1 MNGEEGGVQDSRGV
15 QSNQSAD
22 SKEMAQPWDL
32 HDSDAKKE
40 KMEQMPVI
48 RCRTEEGRV
57 TSKNGFDVSI
67 TTLHLS
73 CLQSRSWPGEGQ
85 QQSQAP
91 KWRPHAQIEKGRCKD

>member
-1 MNGEEGGVQDSRGV
+1 MEKKVEFKTPVEFNPIRVQILKRWHSPGIYMLMMQR
-15 QSNQSAD
+15 
-22 SKEMAQPWDL
+22 K
-32 HDSDAKKE
+32 

-48 RCRTEEGRV
+48 RLRTEEGRV

-73 CLQSRSWPGEGQ
+73 YLQSRSWPGEGQ
-85 QQSQAP
+85 QQGQAP